1 MGILK
6 KAMQLFSSNF
16 HGIMVQHGS
25 RDIFFRQAL
34 RKKANELKQ
43 QEVLL
48 QKMAAA
54 CKRIQ
59 QEHEKCS
66 RVCDELEEQL
76 SLAKDKHQTRIIINQ
91 LNPLLNHRD
100 DLGHHIKSLEQEIK
114 GFEDL
119 MQNQRHQYEQ
129 LKIKVRQ
136 YFYQAGPKRSDGIV
150 SGSIQHHEA
159 SPAEAQRKSRGA
171 SPTR

>member
-6 KAMQLFSSNF
+6 KALQLFSSNF
-16 HGIMVQHGS
+16 RDIMVQHGS
-25 RDIFFRQAL
+25 RDLFLRQAL

-43 QEVLL
+43 QEALL

-54 CKRIQ
+54 RKRIQ
-59 QEHEKCS
+59 QEHEQCS
-66 RVCDELEEQL
+66 RGCDELEEEL
-76 SLAKDKHQTRIIINQ
+76 SLAADKHQTRIIINQ

-100 DLGHHIKSLEQEIK
+100 DLGHHIQSLEREIK
-114 GFEDL
+114 GFEDS

-136 YFYQAGPKRSDGIV
+136 YFYQAEPKRRDRIV

-159 SPAEAQRKSRGA
+159 SPV